1 MRAYRVDK
9 IRRIEERAIAVEGV
23 DALMQRAAAAVAASA
38 SNLLESTSGG
48 RYGRH
53 VMIMVGAGN
62 NGGDALF
69 AGVRL
74 ARRGARVTAIRC
86 LGAPHPAGL
95 AALLDRR
102 WPSDRP

>member
-1 MRAYRVDK
+1 MIMRAYRVDK
-9 IRRIEERAIAVEGV
+9 IRRIEGRAIAAQGV

-38 SNLLESTSGG
+38 SDLLQSTTGG

-74 ARRGARVTAIRC
+74 ARRG
-86 LGAPHPAGL
+86 G
-95 AALLDRR
+95 RR
-102 WPSDRP
+102 KTRRPR

>member
-1 MRAYRVDK
+1 MIRRAYRVDK
-9 IRRIEERAIAVEGV
+9 IRRIEERAIALEGV

-38 SNLLESTSGG
+38 SSLLLSSSGG

-74 ARRGARVTAIRC
+74 ARRGTRVTAIRC
-86 LGAPHPAGL
+86 LGSPHQP
-95 AALLDRR
+95 D
-102 WPSDRP
+102 